1 MASPNSKNNHQDVTD
16 GSSTIPTDSS
26 TFNSGSGSSSSPFE
40 TSSTVSTDQQSRHNS
55 FDHLSSPSLKSINGS
70 RRRRSPSSGSH
81 SDLSC
86 CSRTSSDVS
95 SKKKK
100 RSFSKKIKKS
110 PKKAERPIGQI
121 SMIKQ
126 PVKDDVRGFISKYS
140 VEPEFEAF
148 SLTVDGI
155 PFVAVSLMN
164 ADKDLLDMLNVP
176 PPTPMK
182 KHTPGVNN
190 PRKRLQSLRSRSSSV
205 NSKHVS
211 FADEE
216 SSAKKSKKSLSNED
230 FRELGEQVSD
240 AMINN
245 ERQYNDLWKDRAAE
259 K

>member
-1 MASPNSKNNHQDVTD
+1 MATPNSKNNQQDVTD
-16 GSSTIPTDSS
+16 GSSTIPTGSS
-26 TFNSGSGSSSSPFE
+26 FLNSGSGSSSSPFA
-40 TSSTVSTDQQSRHNS
+40 TSSTISTDRNSS
-55 FDHLSSPSLKSINGS
+55 FDSLSSPLKSIKTP
-70 RRRRSPSSGSH
+70 RRRRSPSSESH

-86 CSRTSSDVS
+86 CSKTSSDVS

-110 PKKAERPIGQI
+110 PKKATERPIGQI

-126 PVKDDVRGFISKYS
+126 PVKDEVRGFISKYS

-190 PRKRLQSLRSRSSSV
+190 PRKRLQSLRPRSSSA
-205 NSKHVS
+205 NSKHIFGNLGS
-211 FADEE
+211 
-216 SSAKKSKKSLSNED
+216 KSRFHHSN
-230 FRELGEQVSD
+230 

-245 ERQYNDLWKDRAAE
+245 ERQYNDLWKDRPAE
-259 K
+259 KWS

>member
-26 TFNSGSGSSSSPFE
+26 SFNSESGSSSSPFE

-55 FDHLSSPSLKSINGS
+55 FDSSSPSLKSISGP

-86 CSRTSSDVS
+86 CSRISSDVS

-126 PVKDDVRGFISKYS
+126 PVKNDVRGFISKYS

-164 ADKDLLDMLNVP
+164 ADKDLLEMLNVP

-190 PRKRLQSLRSRSSSV
+190 PRKRLQSHRSRSSSAH
-205 NSKHVS
+205 SKHVS